1 MKYCKICN
9 FLTSILKYVRKN
21 KKKTKKKKL
30 NQYLFE
36 FKRNRDM
43 NN

>member
-21 KKKTKKKKL
+21 KKNKEKKL

>member
-21 KKKTKKKKL
+21 KKTKKKKL